1 MVVHFNLFEP
11 YTLLFKIDF
20 QLASKYKK
28 LNFEFFIYIGKVPFF
43 KFLFLF
49 HKDRFW
55 ILERKQSISQIS
67 LHAGLFIYLV
77 GTYLNLH
84 H

>member
-1 MVVHFNLFEP
+1 MAVHFNLFEP

-49 HKDRFW
+49 HKDRF
-55 ILERKQSISQIS
+55 
-67 LHAGLFIYLV
+67 
-77 GTYLNLH
+77 
-84 H
+84 